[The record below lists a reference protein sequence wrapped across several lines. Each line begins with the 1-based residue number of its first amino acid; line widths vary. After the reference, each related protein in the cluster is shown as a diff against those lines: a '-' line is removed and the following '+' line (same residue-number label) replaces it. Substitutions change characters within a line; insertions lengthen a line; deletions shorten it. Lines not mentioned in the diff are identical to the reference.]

1 MPNNINK
8 CKIAML
14 FPYAPSYREPIYKL
28 MDEELNVNWYF
39 CGNANR
45 NLKMFDYSL
54 LKHCNLTMKE
64 HRICGSIVS
73 YDGIKKLNLQ
83 QYDVIICAGVIRSL
97 SEWWLLQK
105 MSKGMKRTKIF
116 LWTHGWYGKETAI
129 QKMIKK
135 FFFRKVDGFFLYGD
149 YARNEMLKEGFDAK
163 KLHVIKNSLD
173 YDKQMVLRKSMS
185 PSAIY
190 HDHFKNNNPT
200 IVFIGRLTPVKKLDL
215 LVNAVGLLKTK
226 GENYNI
232 TLIGDGEMREE
243 IASVVQEYKLTDNV
257 WFYGACYDEL
267 ENAKLIYNA
276 DLCVAPGNIG
286 LTAMHVM
293 MFGCPAISHN
303 DFKWQMPEFESIIPG
318 KTGDFFE
325 KDNVDDLARSIS
337 NWFASKSASRDEVRN
352 ACYKEI
358 DEHWNPHYQLNVIK
372 KTLNV

>member
-1 MPNNINK
+1 MSNLR
-8 CKIAML
+8 IAML

-28 MDEELNVNWYF
+28 MDEELDVDWYF

-45 NLKMFDYSL
+45 NLKMFDYSI

-64 HRICGSIVS
+64 HRICGPIVS
-73 YDGIKKLNLQ
+73 YNGIKKLNLQ

-105 MSKGMKRTKIF
+105 MGKGMKRPKIY

-173 YDKQMVLRKSMS
+173 YDKQLELRRSIS
-185 PSAIY
+185 PSTIF
-190 HDHFKNNNPT
+190 HNHFKNNNPT
-200 IVFIGRLTPVKKLDL
+200 IIFIGRLTPVKKLDL
-215 LVNAVGLLKTK
+215 LVKAVGLLKAK

-232 TLIGDGEMREE
+232 ALIGDGEMREE
-243 IASVVQEYKLTDNV
+243 ISSVVNEYDLTSFV
-257 WFYGACYDEL
+257 WFYGSCFDEKI
-267 ENAKLIYNA
+267 NAELVYNA

-325 KDNVDDLARSIS
+325 KENVENLARCIS
-337 NWFASKSASRDEVRN
+337 NWFASKGCSRDEVRK

-372 KTLNV
+372 KTLDL

>member
-1 MPNNINK
+1 M
-8 CKIAML
+8 KIAML
-14 FPYAPSYREPIYKL
+14 FPYTPSYREGIYKL
-28 MDEELNVNWYF
+28 MDKELEVDWFF
-39 CGNANR
+39 CGNAKR
-45 NLKMFDYSL
+45 NLKMLDYSVL
-54 LKHCNLTMKE
+54 RHCNLTLEEKK
-64 HRICGSIVS
+64 IFGPIV
-73 YDGIKKLNLQ
+73 YYKGIKRLNFQ

-105 MSKGMKRTKIF
+105 MSKGMKRPKIF

-129 QKMIKK
+129 QKMVKK

-173 YDKQMVLRKSMS
+173 YDKQLELRNSMS
-185 PSAIY
+185 PSDIY
-190 HDHFKNNNPT
+190 HDHFNNNNPT

-215 LVNAVGLLKTK
+215 LVKAVGLLKAK

-232 TLIGDGEMREE
+232 ALIGDGEMREE
-243 IASVVQEYKLTDNV
+243 ISSVVNEYDLTSCV
-257 WFYGACYDEL
+257 WFYGSCFDEKV
-267 ENAKLIYNA
+267 NAELVYNA

-293 MFGCPAISHN
+293 MFGCPAMSHN

-318 KTGDFFE
+318 QTGDFFE
-325 KDNVDDLARSIS
+325 HDNVEDLARSIS
-337 NWFASKSASRDEVRN
+337 HWFTSKSNCREEVRK

-358 DEHWNPHYQLNVIK
+358 DDHWNPHYQLNVIK
-372 KTLNV
+372 TALKIE